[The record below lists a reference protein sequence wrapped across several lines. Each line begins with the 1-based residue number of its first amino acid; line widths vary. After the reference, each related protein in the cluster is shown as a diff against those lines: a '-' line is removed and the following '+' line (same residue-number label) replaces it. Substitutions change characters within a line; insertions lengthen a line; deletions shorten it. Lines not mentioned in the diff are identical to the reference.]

1 MRPSSRPTAD
11 KKPASAFGNRKNFSR
26 SKKSCPFT
34 GENAPAIDHK
44 NVRLLQRFITDHGKI
59 MPKRITGVSAKN
71 QRLSVHGFWRCC
83 PMLTGSRLL
92 PLGNFGFAP

>member
-71 QRLSVHGFWRCC
+71 QRALASAIKRARF
-83 PMLTGSRLL
+83 LALL
-92 PLGNFGFAP
+92 PSVNR

>member
-71 QRLSVHGFWRCC
+71 QRALASAIKRARF
-83 PMLTGSRLL
+83 LALL
-92 PLGNFGFAP
+92 PYVNR